1 MKFLSRLSFLAEAA
15 VMEDKLGKHSG
26 LDIIHSK

>member
-15 VMEDKLGKHSG
+15 VMEDKFKANWESM
-26 LDIIHSK
+26 LDWI